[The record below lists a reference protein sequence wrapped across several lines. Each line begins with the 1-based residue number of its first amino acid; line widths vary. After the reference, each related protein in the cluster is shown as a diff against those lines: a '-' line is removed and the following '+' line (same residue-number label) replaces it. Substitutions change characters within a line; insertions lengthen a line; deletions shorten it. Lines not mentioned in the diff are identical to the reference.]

1 MARANSL
8 PAPNVKS
15 AAVSWL
21 SRINPSKGCES
32 TCSLTAYGREFKHL
46 APARYDGFSW
56 SINGFGADAD
66 FARDNFVW
74 PSASRQRNHKAIEN
88 PSKCRGV
95 GGGFHACRQQG
106 PPIRRADT
114 PLRRLRHG
122 ANLSPHRRPCRGDGL
137 YGARFAAGG
146 WLTACLWSCLAYF
159 AIDGAIRANAA
170 LQGGKIWTH
179 IFSFSGLIDLVAV
192 GAVPV
197 ALLCGV
203 PSATAWL
210 LASLWVLKLAQDSP
224 GFEQLQRVFV
234 VEAKVLASVFA
245 LFLIVLFISS
255 AAMYVIERH
264 AQPTAF
270 NSMPQALWWAVVKLT
285 TTGYGDKVP
294 ITDLGRL
301 LGGFVMICGIAT
313 FGLSTGIL
321 ATGFAAETRR
331 RNFIRTWDLVSKV
344 PFFQSLDPAAITE
357 ITHLL
362 RLLEVPERTA
372 IIRRGK
378 IGDCMYF
385 IAGGEVQVDVK
396 PTPVRL

>member
-1 MARANSL
+1 VVFTPVVRKAL
-8 PAPNVKS
+8 
-15 AAVSWL
+15 
-21 SRINPSKGCES
+21 
-32 TCSLTAYGREFKHL
+32 H
-46 APARYDGFSW
+46 
-56 SINGFGADAD
+56 FGA
-66 FARDNFVW
+66 
-74 PSASRQRNHKAIEN
+74 
-88 PSKCRGV
+88 
-95 GGGFHACRQQG
+95 
-106 PPIRRADT
+106 PIRRLGGSGMARTSVLILGLAAVTAYTVPD
-114 PLRRLRHG
+114 L
-122 ANLSPHRRPCRGDGL
+122 HR
-137 YGARFAAGG
+137 AAGG
-146 WLTACLWSCLAYF
+146 WLAACLWSCLVYF

-170 LQGGKIWTH
+170 LRDGKIWAH
-179 IFSFSGLIDLVAV
+179 IFSFSGFIDLVAV
-192 GAVPV
+192 VAVPI

-203 PSATAWL
+203 PSTTAWL

-234 VEAKVLASVFA
+234 VEAKALASVFA
-245 LFLIVLFISS
+245 LFVIVLVLSS
-255 AAMYVIERH
+255 TAMFVIERH

-270 NSMPQALWWAVVKLT
+270 NSMPQALWWAVVTLT

-301 LGGFVMICGIAT
+301 LGGVVMICGIAT

-385 IAGGEVQVDVK
+385 IAGGEVQVDVN
-396 PTPVRL
+396 PTPVRLGAGAFFGELALLGDSVRSANVTTTMPSTLLILDLADFRTFMANHPDLKRAIDAEAQRRMNENQQRRERHRVGGSSSS

>member
-1 MARANSL
+1 VVLEPVVRNVINFAAPIRRFGASSLARISVLVLGLTA
-8 PAPNVKS
+8 
-15 AAVSWL
+15 
-21 SRINPSKGCES
+21 
-32 TCSLTAYGREFKHL
+32 LTAYTVPELQRE
-46 APARYDGFSW
+46 
-56 SINGFGADAD
+56 
-66 FARDNFVW
+66 
-74 PSASRQRNHKAIEN
+74 
-88 PSKCRGV
+88 
-95 GGGFHACRQQG
+95 
-106 PPIRRADT
+106 
-114 PLRRLRHG
+114 
-122 ANLSPHRRPCRGDGL
+122 
-137 YGARFAAGG
+137 AGG
-146 WLTACLWSCLAYF
+146 WLSACLWSCLGYF
-159 AIDGAIRANAA
+159 AIDGAVRANAA
-170 LQGGKIWTH
+170 IRGGKIVQH
-179 IFSFSGLIDLVAV
+179 VCSVSGFIDLIAV
-192 GAVPV
+192 IAVPI

-203 PSATAWL
+203 PPATAWL

-224 GFEQLQRVFV
+224 GFVQLQRVFV
-234 VEAKVLASVFA
+234 VEAKALASVFA
-245 LFLIVLFISS
+245 LFLIVLFLSS
-255 AAMYVIERH
+255 VAMFLIERH

-270 NSMPQALWWAVVKLT
+270 NSLPQALWWAVVTLT

-294 ITDLGRL
+294 ITYLGRM

-385 IAGGEVQVDVK
+385 IAAGEVQVDVK
-396 PTPVRL
+396 PSPVRLGPGAFFGELALLGDSVRSANVTTTMPSTLLILDLADFRTFTANHPDLKRAIDAEAQRRMSQNQEVRERQRAGGGSPG

>member
-122 ANLSPHRRPCRGDGL
+122 ANLNPHRRPCRGDGL
-137 YGARFAAGG
+137 YGSRFAARGG
-146 WLTACLWSCLAYF
+146 WLAYGLPMVVPRLFCDRGRDTRQRGATGRQNLDAHILVFRPDRPGCGWCRSHSALVRGAFSDGVAARLVMGPLAC
-159 AIDGAIRANAA
+159 
-170 LQGGKIWTH
+170 
-179 IFSFSGLIDLVAV
+179 
-192 GAVPV
+192 
-197 ALLCGV
+197 
-203 PSATAWL
+203 
-210 LASLWVLKLAQDSP
+210 P
-224 GFEQLQRVFV
+224 GFPRV
-234 VEAKVLASVFA
+234 
-245 LFLIVLFISS
+245 
-255 AAMYVIERH
+255 
-264 AQPTAF
+264 
-270 NSMPQALWWAVVKLT
+270 
-285 TTGYGDKVP
+285 
-294 ITDLGRL
+294 
-301 LGGFVMICGIAT
+301 
-313 FGLSTGIL
+313 
-321 ATGFAAETRR
+321 
-331 RNFIRTWDLVSKV
+331 
-344 PFFQSLDPAAITE
+344 
-357 ITHLL
+357 
-362 RLLEVPERTA
+362 RTA
-372 IIRRGK
+372 PARLCRRSQGT
-378 IGDCMYF
+378 
-385 IAGGEVQVDVK
+385 GERVCAVFDR
-396 PTPVRL
+396 PVPLFRRHVRHRAPCAADRI